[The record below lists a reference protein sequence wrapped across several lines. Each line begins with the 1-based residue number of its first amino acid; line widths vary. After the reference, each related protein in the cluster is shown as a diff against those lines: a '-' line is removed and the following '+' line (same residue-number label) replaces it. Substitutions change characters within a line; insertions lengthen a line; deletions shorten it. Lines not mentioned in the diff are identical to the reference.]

1 MKVYLD
7 NSATTQVDKKAA
19 RAMQDAMLKYYGNPG
34 SMHYKGDE
42 AKEILDKA
50 RETIAKSINAKPEEI
65 IFTSGGT
72 EANNLAIKG
81 MTGQNTH
88 IITTVIEHP
97 SVEKTCKALEKEG
110 YTITYLPVNNEGL
123 VTAEQVEKA
132 ITPETKLVTI
142 MHASNEIG
150 TIQPIKEIAELCAK
164 KKILFHTDAVQ
175 SFKKVPIDISKI
187 PISAMSLSSH
197 KIHGPKGVGA
207 LYLRKG
213 IKINAQL
220 HGGGH
225 ELGRRSGTENLP
237 GIAGFAEAVKLKLD
251 TNKIAKLR
259 DYLIKKVMKEI
270 PEVKLNGPKDN
281 SKKLCNNASLS
292 FKYIEGEGLLLHLSM
307 NGICVSTGSACAARD
322 LKVSYVL
329 KAIGLPAEIAHGTIR
344 FSLSAYNTKQEI
356 DYTVNKLKI
365 IVKDLRKMSPLGGK
379 K

>member
-19 RAMQDAMLKYYGNPG
+19 RAMQDVMLKYYGNPG

-50 RETIAKSINAKPEEI
+50 RATVAKSINAKPEEI
-65 IFTSGGT
+65 IFTSCGT

-81 MTGQNTH
+81 MLREKAH
-88 IITTVIEHP
+88 IITTTIEHP
-97 SVEKTCKALEKEG
+97 SIEKTCKALERKG
-110 YTITYLPVNNEGL
+110 HTVTYLPVDSEGF
-123 VTAEQVEKA
+123 VTAKQVEEA

-150 TIQPIKEIAELCAK
+150 TIQPIKEIAELCEK

-175 SFKKVPIDISKI
+175 SFKKIPIDVSKI
-187 PISAMSLSSH
+187 PLSAMSISAH
-197 KIHGPKGVGA
+197 KVHGPKGVGV
-207 LYLRKG
+207 LYVRKG
-213 IKINAQL
+213 VKVNAQL

-225 ELGRRSGTENLP
+225 ELARRSGTENLP
-237 GIAGFAEAVKLKLD
+237 GIVGFAEATKLKFD
-251 TNKIAKLR
+251 AKKTEKLR
-259 DYLIKKVMKEI
+259 DYLVKRVMKEI

-307 NGICVSTGSACAARD
+307 NGICVSTGSACAAKD
-322 LKVSYVL
+322 LKISYVL
-329 KAIGLPAEIAHGTIR
+329 KAIKLPVEIAHGTLR
-344 FSLSAYNTKQEI
+344 FSLSSNNTKQEI